1 MKPSHIIV
9 LIIVLLLL
17 FGASKLPDIAKS
29 LGQSAKV
36 LKKEMKELQE
46 DDSPGQSNH
55 YEGQALPSQAAS
67 VQQPNQPASGN
78 GQDQATTMQYPQ
90 QQPYPQQPG
99 SVPPLHDE
107 NGTQTQP

>member
-46 DDSPGQSNH
+46 DDSPSQSNH
-55 YEGQALPSQAAS
+55 YEGQAPSTQAAY

-90 QQPYPQQPG
+90 QQPYPQQPDPI
-99 SVPPLHDE
+99 PPLHDE